1 MSESDA
7 VPAGPDL
14 ALGVASG
21 DLPEGAML
29 AGHMGGEAVL
39 LARTGGRLHAVGAL
53 CPHYH
58 APLVDGL
65 LVGDTVRC
73 AWHHARFCLKTGAA
87 IGPPAFDALPRWRVH
102 ERDGRVY
109 VGEREP
115 PPAPPRRPHGKT
127 PPGRVVLVGGG
138 AGGFAA
144 AERLRREG
152 FDGDL
157 TMVSADPDPPY
168 DRPNLSKHYLAGEA
182 PAEWMPLRDVSFYDQ
197 AGIDLRTGTE
207 AAAIEIADRAL
218 VLTTGE
224 RLAWDALILATGA
237 AAVRP
242 ATPGFDNPRVHVL
255 RSLRD
260 GEALIAAAAGA
271 RRAVVIG
278 ASFIGLETAA
288 ALIQR
293 GLEVHVVAPETTPL
307 ARILG
312 EDLGRFV
319 RALHERKGVVFHL
332 GREASGF
339 ADGALTL
346 DDGSVLPA
354 DLVVLGVGVKPRTRL
369 AAEAGL
375 RVDDGVVV
383 GPRLE
388 TGAPGVFAVGDIAR
402 YPDRRTGAL
411 IRVEHWVAAQRQGQ
425 HVAQVLLG
433 QADLFTQA
441 PFFWSAHYD
450 TVIDYVGHAQ
460 AFDAALV
467 DGDIA
472 AHDAVVRFTAN
483 GRLLAAATLDRDIQS
498 LTFELA
504 FESGAGA

>member
-1 MSESDA
+1 MSEPEA

-14 ALGVASG
+14 AMGVASG
-21 DLPEGAML
+21 DLPEGSML
-29 AGHMGGEAVL
+29 AGQVGGEAVL
-39 LARTGGRLHAVGAL
+39 LARTGGGLHAVGAL

-87 IGPPAFDALPRWRVH
+87 LGAPAFDSLPRWRVH
-102 ERDGRVY
+102 EADGKVF

-115 PPAPPRRPHGKT
+115 PPPAPVRRSRGEN
-127 PPGRVVLVGGG
+127 PPGRIVVVGGG
-138 AGGFAA
+138 GAGFAA

-157 TMVSADPDPPY
+157 TLISADPDPPY

-182 PAEWMPLRDVSFYDQ
+182 PAEWMPLREASFYDQ
-197 AGIDLRTGTE
+197 AGIDLRTGTR
-207 AAAIEIADRAL
+207 AAAIEIADRTL
-218 VLTTGE
+218 ELTTGE

-237 AAVRP
+237 APVRP
-242 ATPGFDNPRVHVL
+242 ATPGFDDPRVHVL

-260 GEALIAAAAGA
+260 GEALIAAAAEA

-293 GLEVHVVAPETTPL
+293 GLNVHVVAPDTTPL
-307 ARILG
+307 AKILG
-312 EDLGRFV
+312 EALGRFV
-319 RALHERKGVVFHL
+319 LALHERKGVVFHL

-375 RVDDGVVV
+375 RVDHGVVV

-402 YPDRRTGAL
+402 YPDPRTGAL
-411 IRVEHWVAAQRQGQ
+411 IRVEHWVAAERQGQ

-433 QADLFTQA
+433 QADVFTAA

-460 AFDAALV
+460 GSDAAQV

-472 AHDAVVRFTAN
+472 AGDATVRFADN

-498 LTFELA
+498 LKFELA
-504 FESGAGA
+504 FESGDA

>member
-1 MSESDA
+1 M
-7 VPAGPDL
+7 GPDL
-14 ALGVASG
+14 ALGVASR

-29 AGHMGGEAVL
+29 AGQVGSEAVL
-39 LARTGGRLHAVGAL
+39 LVRTGGGLHAVGAL

-87 IGPPAFDALPRWRVH
+87 IGAPAFDALPRWRV
-102 ERDGRVY
+102 EESDGRVV
-109 VGEREP
+109 VGERERP
-115 PPAPPRRPHGKT
+115 PGAVRRPRGRT
-127 PPGRVVLVGGG
+127 LPGRIVVVGGG
-138 AGGFAA
+138 AAGFAA
-144 AERLRREG
+144 AERLRRDG

-182 PAEWMPLRDVSFYDQ
+182 PADWMPLRDAAFYDR
-197 AGIDLRTGTE
+197 AGIDLRTATE
-207 AAAIEIADRAL
+207 AAAIEIADRGL

-224 RLAWDALILATGA
+224 RLGWDALILATGA
-237 AAVRP
+237 APVRP
-242 ATPGFDNPRVHVL
+242 DIPGFDDPRVHVL
-255 RSLRD
+255 RTLRD
-260 GEALIAAAAGA
+260 GEALIAAAADA

-288 ALIQR
+288 ALIER

-307 ARILG
+307 AKIVG

-319 RALHERKGVVFHL
+319 LALHQEKGVVFHL
-332 GREASGF
+332 GKTATGF
-339 ADGALTL
+339 ADGAVTL
-346 DDGSVLPA
+346 DDGTVLPA

-375 RVDDGVVV
+375 RVDKGVIV

-388 TGAPGVFAVGDIAR
+388 TSAPGVFAVGDIAR
-402 YPDRRTGAL
+402 YPDPRTGGL

-433 QADLFTQA
+433 QADAFREA
-441 PFFWSAHYD
+441 PFFWSAHYK
-450 TVIDYVGHAQ
+450 TVIDYVGHAER
-460 AFDAALV
+460 FDAAEV

-472 AHDAVVRFTAN
+472 AGDATVRFTAN

-504 FESGAGA
+504 FESAADA